1 MTLTRDAASLDSANI
16 SFFHSVLNESGK
28 RIVIDT
34 IFVAKLLRAL
44 SKADE
49 GIMYAPPIVVLHLS
63 TFRLNLC
70 GQRDTSLR
78 PLRV

>member
-44 SKADE
+44 SK
-49 GIMYAPPIVVLHLS
+49 
-63 TFRLNLC
+63 T
-70 GQRDTSLR
+70 
-78 PLRV
+78 